1 MLGTRPRA
9 PCPLDKHSIQQVAPT
24 PSPCVYILEDEEWI
38 FGVYLGGKW
47 KQEIFF
53 TCLFWVT
60 MTLSCKMFREFY
72 RRYFCPVLDQPYK
85 QTWIGNSPLP
95 RLKGSHRHSALGH
108 TRCPGFPTPGPSAQA
123 QGSWVREGILQGQWP
138 SGIKRQC
145 QWAIYTWLYC
155 PSMGTIEEKTL
166 GIDEGKSLIIMNGIF
181 LWKWLQNT
189 CFKSSNFIF
198 PRDQV

>member
-9 PCPLDKHSIQQVAPT
+9 PCPLDKHSIQQAAPT

-38 FGVYLGGKW
+38 FGVCLGGKW

-95 RLKGSHRHSALGH
+95 RLKGSQGHSASGH
-108 TRCPGFPTPGPSAQA
+108 TRCPGFPTPGLSAQA
-123 QGSWVREGILQGQWP
+123 QGSWVREGTLQGQWP
-138 SGIKRQC
+138 SGIKRLDFCTAKANGQSTPGLC
-145 QWAIYTWLYC
+145 C
-155 PSMGTIEEKTL
+155 PSMGTIKEKTL
-166 GIDEGKSLIIMNGIF
+166 GIDGEKILDYNEWHFSMKMASKYMF
-181 LWKWLQNT
+181 
-189 CFKSSNFIF
+189 
-198 PRDQV
+198 

>member
-1 MLGTRPRA
+1 MQGTRPRA
-9 PCPLDKHSIQQVAPT
+9 PCPLTQHSIQQAAPT

-85 QTWIGNSPLP
+85 QTWIGSSPPSMSEGFTQAFCIGAHPLP
-95 RLKGSHRHSALGH
+95 RLPHSRALCTGSRQLGEGGH
-108 TRCPGFPTPGPSAQA
+108 PPRTVTIRNKAPG
-123 QGSWVREGILQGQWP
+123 LLYL
-138 SGIKRQC
+138 QC
-145 QWAIYTWLYC
+145 QWAIYTWPMLPIY
-155 PSMGTIEEKTL
+155 GHHWRKKHWE
-166 GIDEGKSLIIMNGIF
+166 
-181 LWKWLQNT
+181 
-189 CFKSSNFIF
+189 
-198 PRDQV
+198 